1 MNEPRLLDL
10 QAIDSDIDHL
20 QKRKAELEAG
30 AEIEAARDRAAQAEQ
45 VVGELRLALDELST
59 NQKRLEYDDDAM
71 GQKLAAEK
79 ARMYDGS
86 IMNTRE
92 LSALEAEIKNLGE
105 RIGRIEDEVLELM
118 VQREELEEKIAEA
131 EQALTAAR
139 QEHER
144 VGGGAVTEL
153 GQVEEQLT
161 SKVAERGTLAAAI
174 DEELVELYDDL
185 RGAKHG
191 IGAAAL
197 TDGVCQGCHE
207 KLSPLDLDKLKKTEG
222 VKRCPTCRRIL
233 VT

>member
-10 QAIDSDIDHL
+10 QSIDSEIEHL
-20 QKRKAELEAG
+20 RKRKAELEAG
-30 AEIEAARDRAAQAEQ
+30 AEVQAAHERALVAEQ
-45 VVGELRLALDELST
+45 RVGDLRLTLDELAT

-71 GQKLAAEK
+71 GQKVAAEK

-92 LSALEAEIKNLGE
+92 LSALQAEIKNLEE
-105 RIGRIEDEVLELM
+105 RISRIEDEVLELM
-118 VQREELEEKIAEA
+118 VRREELDGEIAGA

-139 QEHER
+139 EEQER
-144 VGGGAVTEL
+144 IGGGAVTEL
-153 GQVEEQLT
+153 TQVEERLAA
-161 SKVAERGTLAAAI
+161 KIAERESLAGAI

-185 RGAKHG
+185 RGSKHG
-191 IGAAAL
+191 VGAAAL
-197 TDGVCQGCHE
+197 VDGVCQGCHE
-207 KLSPLDLDKLKKTEG
+207 KLSPLDLDRLKKAEG